1 MKGDIGMNTG
11 NLIRK
16 IKIECPLCGKIH
28 DVEERTRIAK
38 IIIKGESVDYVE
50 NYYFCSNCDDG
61 ENEFSQV
68 LWYNLNAN

>member
-16 IKIECPLCGKIH
+16 NKIECPLCGKVH

-38 IIIKGESVDYVE
+38 IIIKGERVDYVE
-50 NYYFCSNCDDG
+50 IIIF
-61 ENEFSQV
+61 V
-68 LWYNLNAN
+68 PIAMMVKMNLQMEKWKMKIC